1 MKRLSAF
8 LESENNRVYK
18 PAGFLVLNPL
28 SNGLLYVRRY
38 IHSFILHAVVCAVH
52 DECGAVLISQQ
63 LQILD
68 FRRVADRG
76 GVTRSAENSKD
87 V

>member
-8 LESENNRVYK
+8 LESENNRLYK
-18 PAGFLVLNPL
+18 PAGFLILNPL
-28 SNGLLYVRRY
+28 SNGLLYVPPSP
-38 IHSFILHAVVCAVH
+38 HPLQCACDACDLVPH
-52 DECGAVLISQQ
+52 CRVAQQ

-76 GVTRSAENSKD
+76 TITRSTETSKD